1 MALSSLH
8 GRAPRS
14 GSAQLWVL
22 NLDGEHELEAG
33 RRYAPTE
40 HLKRLVERARQGL
53 WSGPDPL
60 VRPGAWVLADPA
72 SDPRGVPP
80 GGAPLHCLRV
90 TPEGTVAELV
100 TREQLA
106 QATARAWL
114 PTERARALLSGLG
127 MQLES
132 APTQAVLAAVN
143 ARDFAVAPRA
153 AFVGEAFDKHVALDE
168 ESALRVLALP
178 APGGWMVRRRFG
190 AAGRGRRR
198 FEGGLKLDRP
208 VAPRATPAA
217 RLSAAD
223 RSWLRASLRLGPVV
237 LEPWVEITTEFTR
250 SGFVTRAGDVLVSAP
265 CFQAT
270 DRAGAW
276 THTECAG
283 TGEVARAD
291 DEVLAGA
298 LEAAG
303 RALAAQGYFG
313 PFGIDAFRY
322 RDPRTPG
329 RTRLNPLSE
338 INARYTM
345 DWALA
350 MGAARLRSSLEV
362 R

>member
-1 MALSSLH
+1 MAPSST
-8 GRAPRS
+8 
-14 GSAQLWVL
+14 SALWVL

-40 HLKRLVERARQGL
+40 HLKAIVERARQSL
-53 WSGPDPL
+53 WSGPYSL
-60 VRPGAWVLADPA
+60 VRPGDRVIADPA
-72 SDPRGVPP
+72 SDPRGLPQA
-80 GGAPLHCLRV
+80 GASLPCLRV
-90 TPEGTVAELV
+90 TQDGVIAELV
-100 TREQLA
+100 SPEQLA
-106 QATARAWL
+106 TSSARAWL
-114 PTERARALLSGLG
+114 PTERARALFSGVGLL
-127 MQLES
+127 LES
-132 APTQAVLAAVN
+132 APPQDVLAAVN
-143 ARDFAVAPRA
+143 ARDFAVGPRA
-153 AFVGEAFDKHVALDE
+153 SIVAEAFDKHVALDE

-198 FEGGLKLDRP
+198 FEGGAALDRS
-208 VAPRATPAA
+208 VASTWSTT
-217 RLSAAD
+217 SAALRTSEAD
-223 RSWLRASLRLGPVV
+223 LSWLRASLRLGPVV

-250 SGFVTRAGDVLVSAP
+250 SGFVTSEGDVIVSAP

-276 THTECAG
+276 TGTEQAG
-283 TGEVARAD
+283 AGEVARAD
-291 DEVLAGA
+291 DEALAGA

-322 RDPRTPG
+322 RDPRAPG

-350 MGAARLRSSLEV
+350 MGPARLRSTSEV